1 MKRIIGITGGIAS
14 GKSNVAG
21 VIEKLGY
28 PVIDCDKISYELSK
42 KN

>member
-28 PVIDCDKISYELSK
+28 PVIDFKLIKIFDF
-42 KN
+42 